1 LLKTLR
7 NKMKHYLFAIFLL
20 MSITFLANSQQN
32 NYSFQQQYIFSNY
45 LIQQFEYDEA
55 LFVISKTS
63 VLNRSQQDSLNY
75 LKGWALYNN
84 KQLKKS
90 AECFADVSK
99 FSILYTKSMFFAAYN
114 NFHNGD
120 VLTGDSILSS
130 LIITAD
136 DELSVSLKNFEMAG
150 SALLKRDIELFDK
163 YSNSFRQQYYQF
175 AKEEE
180 QLIELRNT
188 LEKFNP
194 KSPLVAG
201 LLSTF
206 VPGLGKIYSGH
217 IGGGVSAF
225 LIVTALGAV
234 TYENFNKGGTQNP
247 KTWIYGGAFAIAYS
261 ANIFGSVYSVKAYR
275 NEFKHQISQ
284 TVLFN
289 MHIPLRNCFN

>member
-1 LLKTLR
+1 
-7 NKMKHYLFAIFLL
+7 
-20 MSITFLANSQQN
+20 MSISFSSFSQQN
-32 NYSFQQQYIFSNY
+32 QYNFKQQYIFSNY

-55 LFVISKTS
+55 LFVLSKTRVS
-63 VLNRSQQDSLNY
+63 NLAQQDSLNY
-75 LKGWALYNN
+75 LKGWVLYNN
-84 KQLKKS
+84 KKLEES
-90 AECFADVSK
+90 ALYFGEVSK
-99 FSILYTKSMFFAAYN
+99 FSTLHTKSMFFAAYN
-114 NFHNGD
+114 NFHNGNY
-120 VLTGDSILSS
+120 VEGDSILSS
-130 LIITAD
+130 LIITD

-150 SALLKRDIELFDK
+150 SALLKQNIELFDK
-163 YSNSFRQQYYQF
+163 YGKDFLQQYYQF

-180 QLIELRNT
+180 KLIELRNSIDDF
-188 LEKFNP
+188 KP

-234 TYENFNKGGTQNP
+234 TFENFNKGGSQNP